1 MKWLKNFERLL
12 EIQRN
17 VVWPSVMELEPKQV
31 HTHRTYILIAT
42 AVGIIGPRLVF
53 N

>member
-31 HTHRTYILIAT
+31 GKIKKACLTGGQNKKKP
-42 AVGIIGPRLVF
+42 V
-53 N
+53 